1 MSTKPVKITRIVRK
15 KKSVEQNEENR
26 QPVEP
31 RSSRQMTRK
40 YALSFNDIFVDDR
53 ALRSTVLIGPAD
65 FDALEDI
72 PDSDITPEQQI
83 SILRK
88 RVNLLS
94 RILRQV
100 YTDNVTNPK
109 QPIIV
114 PPAN

>member
-72 PDSDITPEQQI
+72 PDDIEEKDQI
-83 SILRK
+83 KLLRQ
-88 RVNLLS
+88 RVNTMLH
-94 RILRQV
+94 ILKQV

-109 QPIIV
+109 QPIII